1 MLFLIFSQD
10 PLYKATVSVLIK
22 MILIYSKLQSADLNL
37 EMLGWLTW
45 SNRNLED
52 TWLVYFLKNI
62 FQGCVLYFRLVIHLS
77 SVFGS
82 SPIIRN
88 MNLNL
93 LYSLP
98 SSKHPGLGVRQ
109 TSFQ

>member
-1 MLFLIFSQD
+1 MHCLISKVCLASKHYELNFVELIYLPMGTNAFFNIFPG

-52 TWLVYFLKNI
+52 T
-62 FQGCVLYFRLVIHLS
+62 
-77 SVFGS
+77 
-82 SPIIRN
+82 
-88 MNLNL
+88 
-93 LYSLP
+93 
-98 SSKHPGLGVRQ
+98 
-109 TSFQ
+109 